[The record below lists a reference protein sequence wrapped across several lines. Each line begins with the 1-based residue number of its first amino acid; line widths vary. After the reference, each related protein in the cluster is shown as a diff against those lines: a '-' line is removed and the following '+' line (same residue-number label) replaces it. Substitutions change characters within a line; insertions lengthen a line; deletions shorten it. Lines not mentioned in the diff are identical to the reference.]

1 MGHIRIHFLLCITFL
16 LVVFTCSEA
25 ETISSTESQKIQ
37 NLRAFAKLYG
47 YVKYFHPSDEANAID
62 WDKFAIYGAKQVKD
76 AKDTEELKTALEV
89 LFLPIAPTIQIY
101 TSDQKPEGPKKHV
114 PDDTTGL
121 KIVAWQHLG
130 FGSRKRPYRRSY
142 RSIRLNRKN
151 RVPVGGGNYA
161 HIVQSVGAS
170 EHRGKLIRLKA
181 FARTNVN
188 GFANQGELWLE
199 IEREG
204 GKPANFDVKTLLIKA
219 KRPWQAYEI
228 VRKVPDDAKTIH
240 VICSLRGM
248 GQIWAD
254 EFELLVM
261 DEKDEWRTIEI
272 ENSGFE
278 EGDENNKPLM
288 WNMWS
293 TGAGYTCKINT
304 AEPYKGDKCLLIE
317 DKSEVFSG
325 KLFEKHPNIGEV
337 VNKPLDSGLFCQ
349 IPLALYSDEHGTIGK
364 NDSYPF
370 ATLSA
375 QLEKIDIYQL
385 TPEDQCL
392 RLADVIIAWN
402 VFQHFYPYFD
412 VVDVDWDS
420 ELTDALRRAMRDR
433 SREDFLYTLRRL
445 IARLQ
450 DGHGGVGL
458 RWHLPRVRLPIE
470 VDWIENQVVITA
482 AANSIKLRNGDV
494 IISVD
499 GVRAEEALSNDEESI
514 SGSPQWKRYKALGRF
529 GSGEPG
535 TMASLLIRR
544 GSRTFK
550 VDVERGNKHK
560 VSKTSKPIIDEIQDG
575 VYYVDLTKAAMK
587 EIDEMIDTLAKAR
600 GVVFDVRG
608 YPNSNHDVI
617 CNLLRKEDIS
627 DSWMRVPQII
637 YPDFEN
643 VVGYQNYS
651 WGLKPK
657 QPRIKG
663 KVVFLTDGRAI
674 SYAESFMSFI
684 EHYRLGE
691 IVGQPTAGT
700 NGNLNTFALPGEYGV
715 IWTGMKVVK
724 HDGSQHHLIGIQP
737 TVPVQR
743 TIHGVIEGR
752 DEFLE
757 KALEIINKK

>member
-272 ENSGFE
+272 ENSGSSKHMLGNIANVSILGSIGIIVPFNDKQLSLCMRIKE
-278 EGDENNKPLM
+278 YLGFV
-288 WNMWS
+288 
-293 TGAGYTCKINT
+293 AT
-304 AEPYKGDKCLLIE
+304 AKK
-317 DKSEVFSG
+317 V
-325 KLFEKHPNIGEV
+325 
-337 VNKPLDSGLFCQ
+337 
-349 IPLALYSDEHGTIGK
+349 
-364 NDSYPF
+364 
-370 ATLSA
+370 
-375 QLEKIDIYQL
+375 
-385 TPEDQCL
+385 
-392 RLADVIIAWN
+392 
-402 VFQHFYPYFD
+402 
-412 VVDVDWDS
+412 
-420 ELTDALRRAMRDR
+420 
-433 SREDFLYTLRRL
+433 
-445 IARLQ
+445 
-450 DGHGGVGL
+450 
-458 RWHLPRVRLPIE
+458 
-470 VDWIENQVVITA
+470 
-482 AANSIKLRNGDV
+482 
-494 IISVD
+494 
-499 GVRAEEALSNDEESI
+499 
-514 SGSPQWKRYKALGRF
+514 KA
-529 GSGEPG
+529 
-535 TMASLLIRR
+535 
-544 GSRTFK
+544 
-550 VDVERGNKHK
+550 V
-560 VSKTSKPIIDEIQDG
+560 
-575 VYYVDLTKAAMK
+575 
-587 EIDEMIDTLAKAR
+587 
-600 GVVFDVRG
+600 
-608 YPNSNHDVI
+608 
-617 CNLLRKEDIS
+617 
-627 DSWMRVPQII
+627 
-637 YPDFEN
+637 FEN
-643 VVGYQNYS
+643 VLV
-651 WGLKPK
+651 
-657 QPRIKG
+657 
-663 KVVFLTDGRAI
+663 
-674 SYAESFMSFI
+674 
-684 EHYRLGE
+684 
-691 IVGQPTAGT
+691 
-700 NGNLNTFALPGEYGV
+700 
-715 IWTGMKVVK
+715 
-724 HDGSQHHLIGIQP
+724 
-737 TVPVQR
+737 
-743 TIHGVIEGR
+743 
-752 DEFLE
+752 
-757 KALEIINKK
+757 INKENFFRIFSENELL